1 MYKKQRVVEKRG
13 VIIVNIHGCLLPL
26 ETEGSFKVRLDWFKH
41 NLKRLSSI
49 VTKYKLN
56 IIIVDDITGTGACSD
71 EEHVDIML
79 NIGYT
84 DGIRLNNVR
93 KDNLPMYLRN
103 SYLDNIIT
111 NIVVMCNADY
121 ADICMNNVATYVKCN
136 GIISNTIFK
145 DIDNVFKTK
154 E

>member
-1 MYKKQRVVEKRG
+1 MNIKQRVVEKRG

-26 ETEGSFKVRLDWFKH
+26 ETEGSFNTRLDWFKH

-49 VTKYKLN
+49 VVKYKLDL
-56 IIIVDDITGTGACSD
+56 IIIDDTTAAD
-71 EEHVDIML
+71 EEYIDIML
-79 NIGYT
+79 HIGYT
-84 DGIRLNNVR
+84 DGIRLNDTR
-93 KDNLPMYLRN
+93 RGDLATYLRN
-103 SYLDNIIT
+103 SYLDNGIT
-111 NIVVMCNADY
+111 KIAVISNTDY
-121 ADICMNNVATYVKCN
+121 SNVCSVNEGTYIKCN